1 MTNGSPTEQ
10 AIIRHPDS
18 PLESAVSAVALSSS
32 TASINTV
39 RRPSGIIGSNY
50 DEEIMAGYI
59 HTTNVD
65 TDLAKMSVP
74 AAASMEIKVDKDLP
88 ETATMTPLD
97 LTPLA
102 ASTHPSWPDF
112 STRNNT
118 PKNRISSE
126 SLLPS
131 IEESFVPKL
140 YSGSLTPS
148 FNVHAMESTNA
159 SQVPSTSTVENIY
172 VEEDEIEMDSEQLV
186 PSSTWR
192 EIESSSPIN
201 PSLRTSTAGGP
212 LPLPPLNLPTFNSP
226 RSLYPPRVQMP
237 MESRHFD
244 VTYGY
249 AETVEETRIPSSTSG
264 PTTPSLQSSPPTVRL
279 PLPPPDIIPPS
290 SSHANF

>member
-10 AIIRHPDS
+10 AIIRESNS
-18 PLESAVSAVALSSS
+18 PLEAAIASSLSMASS
-32 TASINTV
+32 NIARNS
-39 RRPSGIIGSNY
+39 SGIIGSNY
-50 DEEIMAGYI
+50 DEEEMAGNVR
-59 HTTNVD
+59 TKMNVD

-74 AAASMEIKVDKDLP
+74 AAAFMEIKVDKDLP

-97 LTPLA
+97 RTPLA

-148 FNVHAMESTNA
+148 FNVHATESINA

-192 EIESSSPIN
+192 EIESSSPIDPN
-201 PSLRTSTAGGP
+201 LRTSTAGGP

-249 AETVEETRIPSSTSG
+249 AETETTRIPSSTSG